1 MLLKEQNNTWF
12 TAHNDYSGLYK
23 MAILKPIKVMKRFT
37 QDDECILYV
46 ATIWTYIMYLI
57 NKGVISYF
65 IGKNNLISMIRIITI
80 HFATKQ

>member
-46 ATIWTYIMYLI
+46 ATI
-57 NKGVISYF
+57 
-65 IGKNNLISMIRIITI
+65 
-80 HFATKQ
+80 